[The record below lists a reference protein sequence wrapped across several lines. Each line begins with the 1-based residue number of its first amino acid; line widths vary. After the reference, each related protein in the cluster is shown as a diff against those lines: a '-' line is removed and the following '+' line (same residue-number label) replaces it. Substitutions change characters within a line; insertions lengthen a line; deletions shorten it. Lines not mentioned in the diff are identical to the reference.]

1 MTCEDREALDLFAV
15 PHVIDVRLLKVLA
28 FGRNAAAAAPPFTL
42 RNRQSYHITNWVAT
56 ALWNVDG
63 HASQENGRLH
73 IRLNGRL
80 LRDPGAEITHT
91 FAEPG
96 MAIMAAGFRSL
107 NSAQTVCSWNLYS
120 TSTHLRTASILLTH
134 NMKCCRDLSR
144 PSTIIT
150 SSDNC

>member
-42 RNRQSYHITNWVAT
+42 RNRKSYHITNWVAT

-63 HASQENGRLH
+63 HAIQVQENGRLR
-73 IRLNGRL
+73 IILNGRL
-80 LRDPGAEITHT
+80 LRDPGAEITQG

-96 MAIMAAGFRSL
+96 MALLVGG
-107 NSAQTVCSWNLYS
+107 
-120 TSTHLRTASILLTH
+120 SIIP
-134 NMKCCRDLSR
+134 CQQPPISQ
-144 PSTIIT
+144 
-150 SSDNC
+150 